1 MKKFILFIGALFFI
15 CNIYSQ
21 EPIDKGLLELS
32 NNEKLRRGDSPVQTF
47 FVADFIGSERWRYVY
62 WPESRYLIRL
72 PNSTDKDQI
81 WNNMVLVSRFINL
94 ETDLVG
100 KREQIGSSTYLE
112 IEEEILIHLRKCLSG
127 KIVLLSRRDGKFQFL
142 PEGFSKASKP

>member
-1 MKKFILFIGALFFI
+1 MKQLILFFGILLLI

-21 EPIDKGLLELS
+21 EPIDKGLLQLS

-47 FVADFIGSERWRYVY
+47 FVADFSASERWRYVY

-72 PNSTDKDQI
+72 PNSTNQDQI
-81 WNNMVLVSRFINL
+81 WDNIVLVSRFINL
-94 ETDLVG
+94 EKDLVAT
-100 KREQIGSSTYLE
+100 REQIGSSTYLE
-112 IEEEILIHLRKCLSG
+112 IEEEILMHLRKCLSG

-142 PEGFSKASKP
+142 HKEVE